1 VSIKKEIITQ
11 LSRNYFKITGRRNE
25 EPKSRVV
32 RGDSCQWRRRIEKLQ
47 IKLLLLVPVSFDHRL
62 VV

>member
-1 VSIKKEIITQ
+1 